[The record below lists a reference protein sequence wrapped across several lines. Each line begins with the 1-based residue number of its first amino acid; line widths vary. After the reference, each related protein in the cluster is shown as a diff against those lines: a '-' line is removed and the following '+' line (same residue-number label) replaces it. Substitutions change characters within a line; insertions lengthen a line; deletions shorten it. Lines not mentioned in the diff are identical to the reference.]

1 MRVVA
6 VLLCFGGT
14 IRAEW
19 LNFNSGCSDG
29 TEPVINYGRTTES
42 YITFDVELRGLSS
55 ESILHSQETYCR
67 YSKTPGVRMLSE
79 EGFPELPV
87 VTCFVA
93 IPDDV
98 SLSIASNRSC
108 ADFLENVNVYPAPS
122 LELVSESGVTF
133 YKEVFQKNAG
143 AYTSSEWFPEAAAE
157 ISGEFRLRDQ
167 RIAVIDVYPVQYLAS
182 EDSLRVWSDIGVFLE
197 FSASAPILSTSD
209 LGPYERLVGD
219 RIIGY
224 TPAPQPIGIPS
235 SGSVYRPTDLKVAP
249 PEIPDYVIV
258 TAGGLDGSWIDDLA
272 NHRAQ
277 LNGFD
282 VLIARGD
289 DILSQFRTNE
299 VVLTPD
305 LIRDYLETLWGFGS
319 PGNRPSYLLLIGDHE
334 DGSCTTIG
342 PWFLP
347 TFVDDDWGFG
357 NDEWF
362 AYFGESR
369 LVSSAFPD
377 MIVGRLSVRDKDNL
391 QEMIDLIREY
401 EEPVTDHGSAS
412 LQYRRY
418 LTRLSGTEYGTG
430 DGWSPSASWTEALK
444 TWLGYQW
451 DNYYCGDGE
460 NTCDDF
466 PPNPDGS
473 SMTSADWKAACNLV
487 FNRGS
492 QVAFYVDHGDFH
504 MFSAG
509 LNWGPPAPDNFGVPD
524 STFNDDDVVALGTFE
539 DHWHPFIMMLCCTAG
554 TFNHT
559 QYEHQTINVYPCL
572 CYEPTDGLPPYDFK
586 SDCLAEDFIRNTTG
600 GAIGVYAS
608 STSSGIKY
616 YGQIGKGIL
625 ESIYYSGITRQGDAI
640 AAGRLSCLFSFWD
653 GNSFCK
659 DLGQF
664 NLLGD
669 PAVDLGDRVKYRN
682 MCDLIISP
690 NDLERNIYSTNP
702 VAGSSGVIEFSV
714 TVRNAGAVASGSFD
728 VDLSVMWNETTY
740 LLTETCAGGLSAG
753 EEQELHFRWGIPA
766 GFEDNERVE
775 LTAEADPNGT
785 CQDSWLPNNSA
796 SYSLS
801 ILDTYPNEN
810 NWPVQL
816 PSSVKCPPLLADL
829 DGDGDLEIVA
839 ISGIDIMAFSPE
851 TGETIWSTGPYSF
864 TKGDGLGG
872 FTVAASG
879 DICGDSGNEIVVD
892 TVEEL
897 IVLSGADGSV
907 LYSFEH
913 GLQKGNLLRGPHG
926 VTLADVF
933 PEKGKLEIAFISP
946 EETSDPPSLFV
957 LTVDRGTLLVLD
969 QEVLPQSSSAAYSR
983 EWITAA
989 NINADSSD
997 ELMLLYSWHKSGLG
1011 YRSGIWI
1018 YDHVDFSQQSGFT
1031 DSYEQPETAHTAGIH
1046 AIGDIA
1052 GAADQIALSRQRTGS
1067 NGQAWVFDAD
1077 DLSSHLTCSQP
1088 SNPSSYIQCCVLA
1101 DWRSDVTGLDRI
1113 IAPAENQC
1121 MAWNEQRAL
1130 LPGWNITYGL
1140 PASCRVVPMPAL
1152 ANLVSES
1159 GFQISEV
1166 IVGTKDGWVNAFD
1179 AIHEAVYSL
1188 GFPYQLPSEIVG
1200 GFVAAD
1206 VDLDGKLELVF
1217 GTMDNYLHVWE
1228 LGSCPVG
1235 YAPWPQTQHD
1245 ARRTGALLE
1254 QERQ

>member
-1 MRVVA
+1 MRKLMPVIA
-6 VLLCFGGT
+6 VMLCFGGT

-19 LNFNSGCSDG
+19 LNFNAGCSDG
-29 TEPVINYGRTTES
+29 TEPVINHGRTTEN

-98 SLSIASNRSC
+98 SLSIESNRSC

-122 LELVSESGVTF
+122 LELVSENGVTF

-143 AYTSSEWFPEAAAE
+143 AYNSAEWFPEAAAE

-167 RIAVIDVYPVQYLAS
+167 RIAVVDIYPVQYLAS
-182 EDSLRVWSDIGVFLE
+182 EDSLRVWSDIGVILE
-197 FSASAPILSTSD
+197 FNASAPVLSTSD

-224 TPAPQPIGIPS
+224 TPDPQPIGIPS

-249 PEIPDYVIV
+249 PEIPDYVII

-319 PGNRPSYLLLIGDHE
+319 PGNRPSYLLLVGDHE

-377 MIVGRLSVRDKDNL
+377 MIVGRLSVRDTENL
-391 QEMIDLIREY
+391 QEMIDLIEEY
-401 EEPVTDHGSAS
+401 EEPVTGQGFAS

-418 LTRLSGTEYGTG
+418 LTRLSGIGGNGG
-430 DGWSPSASWTEALK
+430 DVWSPSAGWTEALK
-444 TWLGYQW
+444 NWLGYQW

-460 NTCDDF
+460 NTYDEF

-509 LNWGPPAPDNFGVPD
+509 LNDEPEGPDNFGIPD
-524 STFNDDDVVALGTFE
+524 STFNDLDVLALGSFP
-539 DHWHPFIMMLCCTAG
+539 DHWHPFIMMLCCSAG

-559 QYEHQTINVYPCL
+559 QYDHASRFPNPCY
-572 CYEPTDGLPPYDFK
+572 CYEPNDGLPPYDFQ
-586 SDCLAEDFIRNTTG
+586 SDCLAEDFLRNTEG
-600 GAIGVYAS
+600 GAIGVFAS
-608 STSSGIKY
+608 STSLGTTILKPA
-616 YGQIGKGIL
+616 GEGIL
-625 ESIYYSGITRQGDAI
+625 ESIYYCGLTRQGDAI
-640 AAGRLSCLFSFWD
+640 ASSRLSNLFDYWLGDSFS
-653 GNSFCK
+653 N
-659 DLGQF
+659 DLGKT

-669 PAVDLGDRVKYRN
+669 PALDLGDRVKYRN

-690 NDLERNIYSTNP
+690 DDLERNIYPTNP

-714 TVRNAGAVASGSFD
+714 TVRNAGAVASGPFD
-728 VDLSVMWNETTY
+728 VNLTVVWGGASSV
-740 LLTETCAGGLSAG
+740 LTETCISGLSPG
-753 EEQELHFRWGIPA
+753 EEQELLFKWSTPA
-766 GFEDNERVE
+766 GFGNKETVE
-775 LTAEADPNGT
+775 LTAEADPNET
-785 CQDSWLPNNSA
+785 CQDSWLPNNS
-796 SYSLS
+796 SSLSLS

-839 ISGIDIMAFSPE
+839 ISGIDIMAFAPE

-864 TKGDGLGG
+864 TEGDGFGG
-872 FTVAASG
+872 FTVAAAG

-897 IVLSGADGSV
+897 IVLSGVDGSV

-913 GLQKGNLLRGPHG
+913 GLLTGNLLRGPHG

-933 PEKGKLEIAFISP
+933 PEKGKLEIAFVSP
-946 EETSDPPSLFV
+946 EETDDPLSLFV
-957 LTVDRGTLLVLD
+957 LTVDHGTLLVLD
-969 QEVLPQSSSAAYSR
+969 QEVLPQSNSAAYSR

-997 ELMLLYSWHKSGLG
+997 ELMLAYSWYVTGSG
-1011 YRSGIWI
+1011 YQSGMWI

-1031 DSYEQPETAHTAGIH
+1031 DSYTQPEAAQTAGIH

-1088 SNPSSYIQCCVLA
+1088 SNPSNYIQCCVLA
-1101 DWRSDVTGLDRI
+1101 DWRSDVPGLDRI

-1121 MAWNEQRAL
+1121 MAWNQVGEIVSGWDNTYEL
-1130 LPGWNITYGL
+1130 LETSI
-1140 PASCRVVPMPAL
+1140 VVPMPAL

-1188 GFPYQLPSEIVG
+1188 GFPYQLPSEVVG

-1206 VDLDGKLELVF
+1206 IDLDGKLELVF
-1217 GTMDNYLHVWE
+1217 GTMDNYLHVWK
-1228 LGSCPVG
+1228 LGSCSVG

-1245 ARRTGALLE
+1245 AQRTGALLE
-1254 QERQ
+1254 